1 LLVNPLIKDEEDC
14 QEYKFEQTDDIN
26 WKIHS
31 LEADVCVFKNTN
43 QSTFSKYNDNS
54 ITVHL
59 YEVINNTIIWYDN
72 NYTKNYIAKLYIS
85 YTYPHIHIYSKEKFI

>member
-1 LLVNPLIKDEEDC
+1 LLVNPLIKDEENC
-14 QEYKFEQTDDIN
+14 HEYNFEQADDVN

-43 QSTFSKYNDNS
+43 RSTFSKYNDNS

-72 NYTKNYIAKLYIS
+72 NYTKNYVAKLYIS
-85 YTYPHIHIYSKEKFI
+85 IILVIHTYAYIY

>member
-1 LLVNPLIKDEEDC
+1 VQIEFASPKRECKYGIALLVNPLIKNEEDC
-14 QEYKFEQTDDIN
+14 QEYNFEQADDIN

-59 YEVINNTIIWYDN
+59 YEVINNTII
-72 NYTKNYIAKLYIS
+72 
-85 YTYPHIHIYSKEKFI
+85 